1 MAPTPPLDRRT
12 IFALFLVYVVWGS
25 TYLVMR
31 FAVEGLPPLLM
42 GGVRFVIA
50 GVILVT
56 VLRLKGEALPTAKQ
70 WLWSAPV
77 GALFFLLG
85 NGLVA
90 IAEQKI
96 SSGIAAVVCAT
107 MPLWAAAM
115 APLFGEKTS
124 SREWIAMVLGMAGV
138 VILSTGSELR
148 ADLPSTLVLM
158 IAPIAWALGS
168 LLARRLP
175 LPKGL
180 MSAGAQMVTG
190 GVILLFVALIRG
202 ERFPPD
208 PSFKSVASM
217 VYLIVFGSLVAFSA
231 YSYLLRN
238 TRPAVAMSYSYVNPA
253 IAVLLGAA
261 LGAEELHGHTLIA
274 TALIIAATVVMVRS
288 RSTPV
293 PVVTTPPA
301 IPLPSGGKPASQPI
315 QHMPSQP
322 MPHGNER
329 VIEVAGQILRHPDHL
344 HDPP

>member
-1 MAPTPPLDRRT
+1 MAPTATLDRRT

-50 GVILVT
+50 GVILCT
-56 VLRLKGEALPTAKQ
+56 ILRLKGDALPTAKQ
-70 WLWSAPV
+70 WLWSVPV
-77 GALFFLLG
+77 GTLFFLFG

-90 IAEQKI
+90 IAELKI

-107 MPLWAAAM
+107 MPLWASAM
-115 APLFGEKTS
+115 GPLFGERTT
-124 SREWIAMVLGMAGV
+124 SREWVAMVLGMAGV
-138 VILSTGSELR
+138 IILSTGSELR
-148 ADLPSTLVLM
+148 ADLTSTLVLM
-158 IAPIAWALGS
+158 VAPIAWALGS

-180 MSAGAQMVTG
+180 MSAAAQMVTG
-190 GVILLFVALIRG
+190 GVVLLIVALIHG

-208 PSFKSVASM
+208 PSFKSVASV

-253 IAVLLGAA
+253 IAVFLGAA
-261 LGAEELHGHTLIA
+261 LGSEELHGNTLIA
-274 TALIIAATVVMVRS
+274 TGLIVAATVVMVSS

-293 PVVTTPPA
+293 PVAPA
-301 IPLPSGGKPASQPI
+301 LPVPG
-315 QHMPSQP
+315 PSAPVDQV
-322 MPHGNER
+322 GR
-329 VIEVAGQILRHPDHL
+329 AIR
-344 HDPP
+344 

>member
-1 MAPTPPLDRRT
+1 MAPSAPLDRKT
-12 IFALFLVYVVWGS
+12 LLALSLVYVVWGS

-50 GVILVT
+50 GVILVAF
-56 VLRLKGEALPTAKQ
+56 LRLRGEALPTVKQ

-77 GALFFLLG
+77 GALFFLFG

-115 APLFGEKTS
+115 GPLFKERTS
-124 SREWIAMVLGMAGV
+124 PREWVAMALGMAGV
-138 VILSTGSELR
+138 VILSAGAELR
-148 ADLPSTLVLM
+148 ADLTSTLVLM

-190 GVILLFVALIRG
+190 GVILLLVALIHG
-202 ERFPPD
+202 ERFPAD
-208 PSFKSVASM
+208 PSFKSVASV

-261 LGAEELHGHTLIA
+261 LGAEELHGNTLIA
-274 TALIIAATVVMVRS
+274 TGLIIAATVVMVRA
-288 RSTPV
+288 RSV
-293 PVVTTPPA
+293 PPPA
-301 IPLPSGGKPASQPI
+301 PPPALVLDQRGDAI
-315 QHMPSQP
+315 
-322 MPHGNER
+322 R
-329 VIEVAGQILRHPDHL
+329 
-344 HDPP
+344 

>member
-1 MAPTPPLDRRT
+1 MAPTAPLDRRT

-50 GVILVT
+50 GTILVS
-56 VLRLKGEALPTAKQ
+56 VLRLRGDPLPTMKQ

-77 GALFFLLG
+77 GGLFFLFG

-90 IAEQKI
+90 IAELKI

-115 APLFGEKTS
+115 GPLFGERTT

-138 VILSTGSELR
+138 IILSTGAELR
-148 ADLPSTLVLM
+148 ADLTSTLVLM

-180 MSAGAQMVTG
+180 MSAAAQMVTG
-190 GVILLFVALIRG
+190 GLILLVVALVHG
-202 ERFPPD
+202 ERFPPN
-208 PSFKSVASM
+208 PPFKAVASV

-231 YSYLLRN
+231 YNYLLRN
-238 TRPAVAMSYSYVNPA
+238 SRPAVAMSYSYVNPA

-261 LGAEELHGHTLIA
+261 LGAEELHGNTLIA
-274 TALIIAATVVMVRS
+274 TALIVAATVVMVRS
-288 RSTPV
+288 RSAAAPVLPPTQIGLTP
-293 PVVTTPPA
+293 
-301 IPLPSGGKPASQPI
+301 GGKAA
-315 QHMPSQP
+315 
-322 MPHGNER
+322 R
-329 VIEVAGQILRHPDHL
+329 
-344 HDPP
+344 

>member
-1 MAPTPPLDRRT
+1 MAPTAPLDRRT

-42 GGVRFVIA
+42 GGTRFVIA

-56 VLRLKGEALPTAKQ
+56 VLRLKGEAFPTVKQ

-77 GALFFLLG
+77 GALFFLFG

-96 SSGIAAVVCAT
+96 SSGVAAVVCAT

-115 APLFGEKTS
+115 GPLFKERTS

-138 VILSTGSELR
+138 IILSAGSELR

-158 IAPIAWALGS
+158 AAPIAWALGS

-175 LPKGL
+175 LPRGL
-180 MSAGAQMVTG
+180 MSAAAQMVTG
-190 GVILLFVALIRG
+190 GVILLAVALVRG
-202 ERFPPD
+202 ERFPAD
-208 PSFKSVASM
+208 PSFKSLASVA
-217 VYLIVFGSLVAFSA
+217 YLIVFGSLVAFSA
-231 YSYLLRN
+231 YSHLLRN
-238 TRPAVAMSYSYVNPA
+238 TRPAIAMSYSYVNPA

-261 LGAEELHGHTLIA
+261 LGAEQLQGNTLVA
-274 TALIIAATVVMVRS
+274 TALIVAATVVMVRS
-288 RSTPV
+288 RSGAAPAPAAV
-293 PVVTTPPA
+293 PTSIA
-301 IPLPSGGKPASQPI
+301 LPSGGKAA
-315 QHMPSQP
+315 
-322 MPHGNER
+322 R
-329 VIEVAGQILRHPDHL
+329 
-344 HDPP
+344 